1 MSETLIIAI
10 ISFLGT
16 IIGSLIG
23 VITANKLVNYR
34 IEQLETKVEKHNN
47 LIDRMYK
54 VEESVKILEH
64 EMQEE
69 KQG

>member
-64 EMQEE
+64 EIQEE
-69 KQG
+69 K

>member
-23 VITANKLVNYR
+23 VITANRLVNYR
-34 IEQLETKVEKHNN
+34 IEQLEVKVEKHNN
-47 LIDRMYK
+47 LIDRMYR

-64 EMQEE
+64 EIQEE
-69 KQG
+69 K